1 MVDAR
6 LCAPDARGVFAAGD
20 ACCAIPERGRQTLMS
35 CQHAVILGKYAGEN
49 AARDLLG
56 MRLLEYS
63 QPRYVTCLDLGCSG
77 TVFSEGWERV
87 PVLTGDR
94 ATAIKTDIKHAR
106 FIHQPVTATKS
117 WPPHKSDDVLC
128 GRPLR
133 TG

>member
-77 TVFSEGWERV
+77 AVFSEGWERV

-94 ATAIKTDIKHAR
+94 AKAIKTYINTRK
-106 FIHQPVTATKS
+106 IY
-117 WPPHKSDDVLC
+117 PPTGNRDEVLAASQI
-128 GRPLR
+128 G
-133 TG
+133 